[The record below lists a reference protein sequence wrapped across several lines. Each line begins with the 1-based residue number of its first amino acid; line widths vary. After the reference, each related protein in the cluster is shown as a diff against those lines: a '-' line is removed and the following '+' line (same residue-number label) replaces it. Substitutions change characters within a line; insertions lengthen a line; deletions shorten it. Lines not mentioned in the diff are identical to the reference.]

1 MATVRLI
8 VVVLVLG
15 LVVLL
20 GVQNLAP
27 ALPLV
32 FFGGSTQA
40 LPLGIWLTG
49 AVLLGALTT
58 LALTAVLGSVGAS
71 NRSRSAAYKYRP
83 QSFYEPTGSAP
94 GSGAASASRAASDR
108 RSPPPYTNPASR
120 AAGSGRAS
128 SSPGDRPPGDSADDD
143 PSWRAWTNLQSP
155 ARWNDWESLS
165 RASTPSTSPPA
176 SGTPLDAASGIIDG
190 VTTWFS
196 SSKQQAK
203 QQQRVNESLRELDD
217 DWGGLENQPY
227 TTPGVSP
234 VQDSLDDISQGWEQG
249 YTRPSSQDINRS
261 PDRNFEAPQA
271 PRRVYQDG
279 SLYSYSYRDDDDS
292 PAPSGQVDNIYAPPD
307 DVSYG
312 SGSTPRYADSGSEYA
327 SETVYSFSS
336 DAGYDET
343 YSAAPN
349 DDDTP
354 LSDPEMAED
363 GVVDADYRVIVP
375 PYSAAAEAAATSDW
389 ANNRDDST
397 AIQNGDDEW
406 DAADDALT
414 P

>member
-40 LPLGIWLTG
+40 LPLGIWLAG

-58 LALTAVLGSVGAS
+58 LVMTALLGSAGGS
-71 NRSRSAAYKYRP
+71 RRSRSNAYKYRP
-83 QSFYEPTGSAP
+83 QSFYEPTGYEPTGSASGP
-94 GSGAASASRAASDR
+94 GVSAAASRAASDR
-108 RSPPPYTNPASR
+108 PNQPPYTNPASR
-120 AAGSGRAS
+120 SAGAGRSPAS
-128 SSPGDRPPGDSADDD
+128 PSDRPQGDPADDD
-143 PSWRAWTNLQSP
+143 PSWRAWTNLRSP
-155 ARWNDWESLS
+155 AQMNDWESLS
-165 RASTPSTSPPA
+165 RASQPETSSPA
-176 SGTPLDAASGIIDG
+176 SGTPLGAASGIIDG

-196 SSKQQAK
+196 SSKQRAK
-203 QQQRVNESLRELDD
+203 QQQRVDESLRELDD
-217 DWGGLENQPY
+217 DWGGLEDQPY
-227 TTPGVSP
+227 NTPGVSP
-234 VQDSLDDISQGWEQG
+234 VQDSLDEISQGWEQG
-249 YTRPSSQDINRS
+249 QTRPSRDPGR
-261 PDRNFEAPQA
+261 DFEAAQA

-307 DVSYG
+307 DIGGYGDPDHSYAG
-312 SGSTPRYADSGSEYA
+312 SGSEYA
-327 SETVYSFSS
+327 SETVYGFSP
-336 DAGYDET
+336 DEA
-343 YSAAPN
+343 YSADL
-349 DDDTP
+349 DDDGTP
-354 LSDPEMAED
+354 LGDPEMAED

-375 PYSAAAEAAATSDW
+375 PYSAAAEAAATSTW
-389 ANNRDDST
+389 ANDRDNKGNSEGS
-397 AIQNGDDEW
+397 QNGDDDW